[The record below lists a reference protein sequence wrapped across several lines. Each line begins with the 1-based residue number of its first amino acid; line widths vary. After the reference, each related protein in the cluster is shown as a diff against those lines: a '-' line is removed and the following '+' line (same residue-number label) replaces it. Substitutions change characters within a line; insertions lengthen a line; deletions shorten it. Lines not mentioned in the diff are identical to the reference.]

1 VRPVLR
7 VLHVAVPLSVAVW
20 RNLPAGFLA
29 GSLFA
34 LSASPSTVSAVA
46 PAAFTDPRIRT
57 VAYAADE
64 VYRLKGYVGYQ
75 IDLEFDSDEI
85 FVGLGSGDL
94 EGLTFTAEGNHLF
107 LKPRSGG
114 VDTNLTVLTN
124 RRTYH
129 FDYIS
134 SEHLSD
140 AVAGDVIYVMRFAY
154 PQRQSEQTALALE
167 QRLATAA
174 ETRGHNRNYSY
185 RGSPELKPVAAWD
198 DGVEMRLRFASQ
210 QELPAVFVSNDDG
223 SESLLNFSID
233 SGEVVVQRVARHFVV
248 RRGRLRGCIFNQGF
262 TGGGE
267 RLESGTVA
275 PSVERVTKGVRP

>member
-1 VRPVLR
+1 MHALTRLVHFAAPLATSWMRL
-7 VLHVAVPLSVAVW
+7 LAGLVAVGV
-20 RNLPAGFLA
+20 F
-29 GSLFA
+29 SLTA
-34 LSASPSTVSAVA
+34 R
-46 PAAFTDPRIRT
+46 PAAANALTSAALADSRIRT

-64 VYRLKGYVGYQ
+64 VYRLEGYVGYQ
-75 IDLEFDSDEI
+75 IDIEFEPGEG

-94 EGLTFTAEGNHLF
+94 EGLTFTAQDNHLF

-114 VDTNLTVLTN
+114 VETNLTVLTN

-129 FDYIS
+129 FDYQS
-134 SEHLSD
+134 SEHRYD
-140 AVAGDVIYVMRFAY
+140 AVPGDVIYVLRFAY
-154 PQRQSEQTALALE
+154 PQQRSERAAEALE
-167 QRLATAA
+167 QRLAKAA
-174 ETRGHNRNYSY
+174 ETRGHNLNYSY
-185 RGSPELKPVAAWD
+185 RGSSELKPIAAWD
-198 DGVEMRLRFASQ
+198 DGIQMRLRFASQ
-210 QELPAVFVSNDDG
+210 QELPAIFASNDDG

-233 SGEVVVQRVARHFVV
+233 SGEVVVQRIARHLIV